1 MGEVRTRDGLTL
13 HWEERG
19 EPDGPLLVAS
29 MNFSAAP
36 NVFEGL
42 WADLGRDHRI
52 VTYDMRGV
60 GQSDREGPY
69 EMELDAADLGAVIEA
84 AGGGPAVAVAF
95 GDGAN
100 RAVRLAAERA
110 DLVERVIGP
119 AGNPLGPVAGGGVG
133 LASSTAVLQLLQE
146 QIVRDYRGALREII
160 SSANPGWDDDAIR
173 ERIELN
179 VAYCPQDA
187 AAARLRNWIRDNALE
202 FSQALGDRL
211 WIVTHPHNPWFPP
224 ELAEQTRPLAPEARV
239 VALDGGPVTRPDLHA
254 GVIREATGT
263 P

>member
-1 MGEVRTRDGLTL
+1 MAEARTSDGLTL

-19 EPDGPLLVAS
+19 AADGPLLVGS
-29 MNFSAAP
+29 MNFSAPP

-60 GQSDREGPY
+60 GESAREGPY
-69 EMELDAADLGAVIEA
+69 EMALDAADLGAVIEA
-84 AGGGPAVAVAF
+84 AGGGPAVVVAF

-100 RAVRLAAERA
+100 RAVRLGAERP
-110 DLVERVIGP
+110 DLVQRVIGP
-119 AGNPLGPVAGGGVG
+119 AGNPLGPVANGGVG
-133 LASSTAVLQLLQE
+133 LASSAAVLQLLQE

-160 SSANPGWDDDAIR
+160 ASANPGWDDDAIH

-187 AAARLRNWIRDNALE
+187 AAARLRNWIRDDALE
-202 FSQALGDRL
+202 FSRALGDRL

-224 ELAEQTRPLAPEARV
+224 ELAQSMHPQAPDVRV
-239 VALDGGPVTRPDLHA
+239 IALDNGPVTRPDLHA
-254 GVIREATGT
+254 AVVREATGT
-263 P
+263 A